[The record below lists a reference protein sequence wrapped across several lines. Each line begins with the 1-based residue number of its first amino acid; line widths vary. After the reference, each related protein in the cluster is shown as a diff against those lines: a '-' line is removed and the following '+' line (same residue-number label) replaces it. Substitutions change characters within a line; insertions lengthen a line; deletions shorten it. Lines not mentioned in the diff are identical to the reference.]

1 MTPTGRN
8 ECYSMLKTG
17 YDHKGPAAVRYPRAN
32 VKDEYSMTR
41 NEAIEIGK
49 ADVVCKGKDIAILAF
64 GPLVENCRKA
74 TDELGATLVNMRFVK
89 PLDEELLKNLA
100 KTHKYFVTVED
111 NAISGGAGSAVNE
124 FFARE
129 KIKVF
134 IKGLGLP
141 DKFLDHGTREE
152 ILIEA
157 GLDEEGILKSIKSF
171 IK

>member
-1 MTPTGRN
+1 M
-8 ECYSMLKTG
+8 
-17 YDHKGPAAVRYPRAN
+17 
-32 VKDEYSMTR
+32 
-41 NEAIEIGK
+41 
-49 ADVVCKGKDIAILAF
+49 
-64 GPLVENCRKA
+64 
-74 TDELGATLVNMRFVK
+74 GATLVNMRFVK

-111 NAISGGAGSAVNE
+111 NAISGSAGSAVNE